1 MTTIIEKLSEEEAVA
16 IFKRAV
22 RFSKDIGTYKYL
34 RWRSPNRSLNYHLN
48 RVRLGKDI
56 RSIIVELI
64 WTDYLNYHSGLSWG
78 LESSRMARIEASVYI
93 MELLILIRPLLKK
106 ESSRLACIAS
116 VYEEFNYMWCDSV
129 KTYTTFHG
137 KNLEKFSD
145 AIINKIHDIIDYI
158 NDNYPLKLTNDLSIL
173 PPRR

>member
-1 MTTIIEKLSEEEAVA
+1 MTTIEKLSEEEAVA

-22 RFSKDIGTYKYL
+22 RFSKDIGTYKFL
-34 RWRSPNRSLNYHLN
+34 RWRSPNRSLKYHLN
-48 RVRLGKDI
+48 RVRLGRDI

-64 WTDYLNYHSGLSWG
+64 WTDYLNYRSRLDEG
-78 LESSRMARIEASVYI
+78 LESRRMARIEASVYV

-106 ESSRLACIAS
+106 ESSRLACIVS
-116 VYEEFNYMWCDSV
+116 VYEEFGFMWRDSI
-129 KTYTTFHG
+129 KTYTTYHS

-145 AIINKIHDIIDYI
+145 VIINKIHDIIDYI
-158 NDNYPLKLTNDLSIL
+158 NDNYLLKLTKYDLSIL